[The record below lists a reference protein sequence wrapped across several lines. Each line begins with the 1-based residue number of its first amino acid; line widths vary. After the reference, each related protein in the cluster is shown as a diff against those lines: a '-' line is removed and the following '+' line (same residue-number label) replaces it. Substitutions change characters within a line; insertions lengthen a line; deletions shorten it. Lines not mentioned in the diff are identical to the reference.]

1 MVAMDLGM
9 VLRIDMH
16 YICPAGK
23 GGSST
28 AGAKASSTPCLFY
41 VSQVCLHV
49 IWFYLSKH
57 IFDCCL
63 YAQAGASYVGQGRQ
77 KRKFEQSPIAY
88 QPLPYTTPISP
99 TTIT

>member
-28 AGAKASSTPCLFY
+28 AGAKASSTPCFILC
-41 VSQVCLHV
+41 VPCLLACHLILIV
-49 IWFYLSKH
+49 EVYI
-57 IFDCCL
+57 
-63 YAQAGASYVGQGRQ
+63 
-77 KRKFEQSPIAY
+77 
-88 QPLPYTTPISP
+88 
-99 TTIT
+99 